1 MTKYQEF
8 QEKMKNVPTVCG
20 YDSKDV
26 VALKYKQLLEKVLE
40 EFKLLEDNLEWRRK
54 VEAKEWGDDDIDYFE
69 SGEERKVWDELMK
82 QKIEETKTNPPCHNL
97 VSKILK
103 NNPQVVDELFQLLS
117 DFKFKVEE
125 GIGEEE

>member
-8 QEKMKNVPTVCG
+8 QEKMTDVPTICG

-26 VALKYKQLLEKVLE
+26 VALKYKQLLEEVLVE
-40 EFKLLEDNLEWRRK
+40 LE
-54 VEAKEWGDDDIDYFE
+54 
-69 SGEERKVWDELMK
+69 
-82 QKIEETKTNPPCHNL
+82 KTNQPCHNL

-117 DFKFKVEE
+117 DFKFNSSETRSEKVEE
-125 GIGEEE
+125 GIREKE